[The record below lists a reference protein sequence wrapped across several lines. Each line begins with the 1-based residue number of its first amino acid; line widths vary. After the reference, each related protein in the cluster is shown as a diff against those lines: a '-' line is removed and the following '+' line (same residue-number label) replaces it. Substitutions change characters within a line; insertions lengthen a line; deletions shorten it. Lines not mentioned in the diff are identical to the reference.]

1 MILLLFCLSSAEL
14 FYFSFTFNHFNL
26 DLILISKII
35 FLSQGTTVCLAD
47 FCDIF
52 RCEVFE
58 NPRKDF
64 FWEKKLCKEDRLTV
78 RRRRCEVTD

>member
-1 MILLLFCLSSAEL
+1 M
-14 FYFSFTFNHFNL
+14 
-26 DLILISKII
+26 
-35 FLSQGTTVCLAD
+35 CLAD

-64 FWEKKLCKEDRLTV
+64 FWEKKLCKEDRLTA
-78 RRRRCEVTD
+78 RRRRCEVTDYGLTLCEQQTVLSKVSPIDLHVCHLVKCTKT